1 MPVGMLFTKRNENTA
16 WSQVIKTYSWKLS
29 IIVEM
34 EYVFVLSL
42 LFQRLL
48 AWSSG
53 LIGHLHD
60 EVILL
65 LRPESFRGLLSC
77 ANLGFCHWNLAG
89 ITKLKYERKNEKDSG
104 HSSKMTPS
112 CKWLIRY
119 FSLFFSSK
127 GASSNLVGDKFLF
140 SSSSFL
146 FFKTPFFI
154 FNKFCFN

>member
-1 MPVGMLFTKRNENTA
+1 M
-16 WSQVIKTYSWKLS
+16 
-29 IIVEM
+29 
-34 EYVFVLSL
+34 
-42 LFQRLL
+42 
-48 AWSSG
+48 
-53 LIGHLHD
+53 GHLHND
-60 EVILL
+60 IIYYYDQN
-65 LRPESFRGLLSC
+65 PS
-77 ANLGFCHWNLAG
+77 GFCFLVQITAFVINLAG
-89 ITKLKYERKNEKDSG
+89 ITKFNYEKKNEKDSG

-154 FNKFCFN
+154 FNKFCFINFVS